1 MGCIICGSAE
11 TGPLYLNVPDRMH
24 PEIPGAYNLR
34 RCKACGVIFIDPT
47 PTQEELNAHY
57 PETYHTYDRSVPEMS
72 GIRKWITERV
82 AEQFLGYGSSRWW
95 RVLLLPFFLK
105 LSHLP
110 TWVENG
116 NILDIGCAQGER
128 MRVFRTLGWNAWGVE
143 TGAAAAQAAH
153 DQGFRVSVG
162 PFEEV
167 DLPQDY
173 FHAVHLNHVFEHLR
187 NPHLALKKIRS
198 ILRPGGELII
208 VVPNGNSIAAR
219 LYRQFWF
226 ALDIPRHPFTYTR
239 ASLSCLLGEYGFRTT
254 AVVYSHALGSMNVSL
269 AYALGLP
276 RDSFHFC
283 ERPIWLLNF
292 VLDPVGNMLRIGDA
306 ITLRAVPVDDARAE
320 GEKGSRRTDSWREAD
335 WVRS

>member
-11 TGPLYLNVPDRMH
+11 TRPLYLNVLDRMH
-24 PEIPGAYNLR
+24 PQIPVAYDVH
-34 RCKACGVIFIDPT
+34 RCEACGLMFIDTT

-57 PETYHTYDRSVPEMS
+57 PETYHTYERSVPEMS

-82 AEQFLGYGSSRWW
+82 AEQYLGYGESRWW
-95 RVLLLPFFLK
+95 RALLLPFFLK

-110 TWVENG
+110 TSVENG
-116 NILDIGCAQGER
+116 NILDVGCAQGER
-128 MRVFRTLGWNAWGVE
+128 MRVFRALGWNAWGVE
-143 TGAAAAQAAH
+143 SGATAAQAAR

-167 DLPQDY
+167 DLPQGY

-187 NPHLALKKIRS
+187 DPHVALKKIRS

-208 VVPNGNSIAAR
+208 AVPNGNSVAAR
-219 LYRQFWF
+219 LYRHFWF

-239 ASLSCLLGEYGFRTT
+239 ASLLRLLGRYGFRTT
-254 AVVYSHALGSMNVSL
+254 AVVYSQALGSINVSL
-269 AYALGLP
+269 AHALGLA

-292 VLDPVGNMLRIGDA
+292 VVDPVGNMLRVGDA
-306 ITLRAVPVDDARAE
+306 ITVRAVLVDDARAGNE
-320 GEKGSRRTDSWREAD
+320 EASWRAD
-335 WVRS
+335 TRCADDSVRS